1 MRWLFLKDLRI
12 LRRSPFLVALL
23 IIYPALVALLIGLA
37 LSRGPDKPRVAFL
50 NEVPEGQST
59 IDLGG
64 KHVDLSR
71 YSSQFFQAVDPVRVD
86 TREQAVAKVRSGDA
100 LAALII
106 PADIV
111 DKLASGI
118 EQARVE
124 VIYNGDA
131 LKQSFVQSTIDAKL
145 AQANGALADRLR
157 DVALQDVRLLIDG
170 GHLSTPL
177 GDFDLLGLTN
187 TERVLNAAVATL
199 PAHSPQRAP
208 LRRVAAFAKLAHDGL
223 GFARSGL
230 ITVSRPV
237 SVQRTVVD
245 GRRTPLD
252 TFAVAVAVT
261 VSLMFVCVLLAA
273 GMLALEREEQ
283 AFSRLVRGLVSRT
296 ALLGEKVGLAAACG
310 AVVALVML
318 CGIGAFVGLGWG
330 RFGLWLAALAVAGVA
345 FGALGVAVGAVAR
358 EVRAASLLAIML
370 TLPLAFLALVPSGA
384 VAGGLYDVIRVV
396 SALFPFK
403 PALQAL
409 DAAVNDAQ
417 PALPGPLV
425 HLAILAAAFGALA
438 RLALRRFA

>member
-1 MRWLFLKDLRI
+1 
-12 LRRSPFLVALL
+12 VALL
-23 IIYPALVALLIGLA
+23 ILYPALVALLIGLA

-64 KHVDLSR
+64 KHVDLAR
-71 YSSQFFQAVDPVRVD
+71 YSDQFFKAVDPLRVQ
-86 TREQAVAKVRSGDA
+86 TRDQAVAKVSSGDA

-106 PADIV
+106 PSDIV

-131 LKQSFVQSTIDAKL
+131 LKQSFVRSTIDAKL
-145 AQANGALADRLR
+145 AEANGALSDRLR
-157 DVALQDVRLLIDG
+157 DVALQDVKLLIDG

-177 GDFDLLGLTN
+177 GSFDLLGLTN
-187 TERVLNAAVATL
+187 TQRILNAAVASL
-199 PAHSPQRAP
+199 PRGDSRRGALQ
-208 LRRVAAFAKLAHDGL
+208 RVASFAKLAHDGL
-223 GFARSGL
+223 GIARGGL
-230 ITVSRPV
+230 VTVSRPV
-237 SVQRTVVD
+237 SVKRTVID

-252 TFAVAVAVT
+252 TFAVAIAVT
-261 VSLMFVCVLLAA
+261 VSLMFVCVMLAA

-283 AFSRLVRGLVSRT
+283 AFGRLVRGLVSRS
-296 ALLGEKVGLAAACG
+296 ALLAEKVGLAAVCG

-318 CGIGAFVGLGWG
+318 CGIGIFVGLDWS
-330 RFGLWLAALAVAGVA
+330 RFALWLVALAVAAVA

-384 VAGGLYDVIRVV
+384 VASGLYDVIRVV

-403 PALQAL
+403 PALQAV
-409 DAAVNDAQ
+409 DAAVNDAS
-417 PALPGPLV
+417 PALPGPLL
-425 HLAILAAAFGALA
+425 HLAILAVAFGALA
-438 RLALRRFA
+438 RAALRRFAT